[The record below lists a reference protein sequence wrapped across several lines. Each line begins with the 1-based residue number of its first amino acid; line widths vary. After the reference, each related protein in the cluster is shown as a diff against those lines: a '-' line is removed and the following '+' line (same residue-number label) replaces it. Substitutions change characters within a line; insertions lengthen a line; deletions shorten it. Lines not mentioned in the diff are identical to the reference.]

1 MQRSEIWKNREVFL
15 LVCLKYWSNPRENI
29 WEAKFTS
36 CSHLLNLKVSSEQLS
51 IVRICQKI
59 LKSPFVGQIRLV
71 LESMRAREP
80 GLQAPSNLAGSKI
93 KITHFPPLLILSQRY
108 PIMVKEPIM

>member
-1 MQRSEIWKNREVFL
+1 MAQCVNNFVPEKEMSAIPFQ
-15 LVCLKYWSNPRENI
+15 
-29 WEAKFTS
+29 F
-36 CSHLLNLKVSSEQLS
+36 CSML
-51 IVRICQKI
+51 CY
-59 LKSPFVGQIRLV
+59 PFRVATAPV

-80 GLQAPSNLAGSKI
+80 GLQAPSNLTGSKI